1 MRIDEITIRDPFV
14 LPDRQSGRYWL
25 FGTTD
30 SSHSRP
36 ENPTHGF
43 DCYSSADLTVWTGP
57 VRAFESEPGFWGKY
71 NFWAPE
77 VRFIN
82 GRYFMSATFK
92 ADGVCRGTQILVS
105 DFPQG
110 PYRPHGAGAQTPRDW
125 ECLDGTLHIDHDGTP
140 WMVFCHEW
148 LQIGD
153 GTICAVRLS
162 DDLAAAAGEPVT
174 LFHASDAPWTR
185 ELRPGCRVT
194 DGPFLFTGDDGTLSM
209 LWSSFG
215 EHGYAMG
222 IARSENGVTG
232 PWHQQREPF
241 FGRDGGHGMIFR
253 TFDGQRRLVLHSP
266 NVTPLERAVFLPFP
280 AK

>member
-14 LPDRQSGRYWL
+14 LPDRKSGRYWL

-43 DCYSSADLTVWTGP
+43 DCYSSTDLVEWTGP
-57 VRAFESEPGFWGKY
+57 VRAFSPAPDFWGKY

-77 VRFIN
+77 VHIIG

-92 ADGVCRGTQILVS
+92 ADGVCRGTQLLVS
-105 DFPQG
+105 DVPQG

-125 ECLDGTLHIDHDGTP
+125 ECLDGTLHIDRSGTP

-162 DDLAAAAGEPVT
+162 DDLTTAAGEPVM

-194 DGPFLFTGDDGTLSM
+194 DGPFLFAGDDGALSM

-253 TFDGQRRLVLHSP
+253 TFDGKRHLVLHSP

-280 AK
+280 EK